1 MQIYTQLQ
9 QNSYIIAL
17 NGELNAESAGT
28 VPNAMLEALQYNPKE
43 VMVDCEALE
52 EVSHKSLK
60 SFISTVRSMQN
71 NQLDLVLI
79 SVNHRLHKLFSCAG
93 IDALTN
99 QVTSSRLISDN
110 GPTDIYFRRF

>member
-28 VPNAMLEALQYNPKE
+28 VQDAMLKALQYNPKE
-43 VMVDCEALE
+43 IMVDCEALE
-52 EVSHKSLK
+52 EVSPKSLK
-60 SFISTVRSMQN
+60 SFISTVRSLQS
-71 NQLDLVLI
+71 NQIDLVLI
-79 SVNHRLHKLFSCAG
+79 SVNQRLHKLFACAG
-93 IDALTN
+93 VDSLTN